1 MKRNL
6 QQGFT
11 LIELMIVVA
20 IIGILAA
27 IAIPAY
33 QDYTVKAQ
41 IGSAMA
47 ELTPYKTPFEIAVN
61 EGKTINSEDDI
72 NARDGQYCKIS
83 ATETTLVCTLLEGSV
98 NQAIT
103 GTILTYTRDA
113 TTGIW
118 TCETTGLPTDY
129 ADFAPSNCAQATAE
143 EDDA

>member
-61 EGKTINSEDDI
+61 EGKIIASEDDI
-72 NARDGQYCKIS
+72 NARDGQYCAIT
-83 ATETTLVCTLLEGSV
+83 ATDTELVCSLQNV
-98 NQAIT
+98 NQAIN
-103 GTILTYTRDA
+103 GTVLTYTRNA

-118 TCETTGLPTDY
+118 TCATTGLPPEY
-129 ADFAPSNCAQATAE
+129 ADFAPSNCAQADTDTE
-143 EDDA
+143 